1 MAEDYFI
8 IEHEGHIP
16 HQNDAKEYKHYR
28 DWKRFENGIEGVMRM
43 ITADANMARAVHE
56 MFLTM
61 GETERPPEPENSIRM
76 MDDAGIDIC
85 CLVPHRQTVYM
96 NVDPRGA
103 SMSWMLETCAKYPDR
118 LIPAP
123 VFEPST
129 RGVDNAI
136 WELEYCAKEHGCN
149 YGKIYPPG
157 ELWDINDRRYWPFY
171 AKAEELG
178 FMIGMHTGHGYV
190 YGANTRAG
198 HPGHLEDICRDFY
211 DLKILAFHFGW
222 PWHHELNCLASCY
235 PNLHIGMSFLNATV
249 LTRPR
254 FFAKLLGEAIMYA
267 GADKV
272 IWSNDSIAHPPIV
285 EGFRQFQ
292 FSEDLQQGYGF
303 KPLTEED
310 KAKIFGLNMARLLG
324 IEPVKRA
331 KPASK

>member
-61 GETERPPEPENSIRM
+61 GDIERPPEPENSIRM
-76 MDDAGIDIC
+76 MDEAGIDIC

-129 RGVDNAI
+129 RGVENAI

-149 YGKIYPPG
+149 YGKLYPPG

-178 FMIGMHTGHGYV
+178 FMLGMHIGHGYV

-249 LTRPR
+249 LTHGSSPN
-254 FFAKLLGEAIMYA
+254 FWA
-267 GADKV
+267 
-272 IWSNDSIAHPPIV
+272 
-285 EGFRQFQ
+285 RQ
-292 FSEDLQQGYGF
+292 
-303 KPLTEED
+303 
-310 KAKIFGLNMARLLG
+310 
-324 IEPVKRA
+324 
-331 KPASK
+331 